1 MNDKRILT
9 RLLFAGNLTKQPGYM
24 NKKHRVIGE
33 LKNTDK
39 LMNDSFW
46 IGVWPGLDEEHLNFM
61 TQTIKEYI
69 NNSQ

>member
-1 MNDKRILT
+1 
-9 RLLFAGNLTKQPGYM
+9 M